1 MREMRQ
7 KRTKLDDVAL
17 EVILELLW
25 VKFDRA
31 NVPSVMVIVD
41 IDGGSGCPVNEAD
54 VSTYNVV
61 PLSIYLLEERLEP
74 AVVPV
79 RPV

>member
-1 MREMRQ
+1 MRQ

-25 VKFDRA
+25 VKLDRA
-31 NVPSVMVIVD
+31 DVPSIMVIVD
-41 IDGGSGCPVNEAD
+41 IDGDAGCPINEAD
-54 VSTYNVV
+54 VSTRNVV
-61 PLSIYLLEERLEP
+61 PLSSDLEERLEP

-79 RPV
+79 HLV